1 MRDHFESRAARQQR
15 SRLVLLLPALQ
26 LLLALA
32 LTSAPVLMA
41 AQTAAPSALVQE
53 VGAVSIVVADI
64 DRSVDFYSRVLTFQK
79 VSDMEVTRSDVEHLE
94 GLFSVRMRIARM
106 RLGDEFLDYTEFLTP
121 QGRPMPADSRA
132 NDRWFQHVA
141 IIVNDMDRAYQLL
154 RTHNVRHASTG
165 LQRMGIADS
174 CSPCPSRG
182 AAHRHTAVR
191 GKL

>member
-1 MRDHFESRAARQQR
+1 MRDHFESRAARQR